1 MVWASSSWKLGYVN
15 ALTEKAWEDGQSC
28 THLYKRVE
36 QIYCGFIITEV
47 SNNGGDGLLR
57 ETSLKKSRCFK
68 LYRAYSISSNSPNAS
83 NFFLTLNSNGLCQNS
98 GKEKESGC
106 LVCTSSKKR
115 EIRYFHVVVVQW
127 RQRNVQKSVMH
138 VQSCC
143 VANLNQLFF
152 FCLSRWCRRS
162 IVIWTTDRSFLLNG
176 TEHHDGKVWIR
187 NRHCNFLKQ
196 LRLQRRG

>member
-15 ALTEKAWEDGQSC
+15 ALTEKAREDAQSC

-47 SNNGGDGLLR
+47 SNNGDDGLLR
-57 ETSLKKSRCFK
+57 KRHLKSR
-68 LYRAYSISSNSPNAS
+68 AASNFIALIPSRLIRQMLA

-98 GKEKESGC
+98 GKEKESRC
-106 LVCTSSKKR
+106 LVFTSSKKH
-115 EIRYFHVVVVQW
+115 EIRNFHVVVVQW

-143 VANLNQLFF
+143 FANLNQLFF
-152 FCLSRWCRRS
+152 LPFSLMSPFYCHMDNRQKFLVKWD
-162 IVIWTTDRSFLLNG
+162 WTPWWQGLNP
-176 TEHHDGKVWIR
+176 
-187 NRHCNFLKQ
+187 Q
-196 LRLQRRG
+196 

>member
-28 THLYKRVE
+28 THLYNV
-36 QIYCGFIITEV
+36 IITEL
-47 SNNGGDGLLR
+47 SNNHGDGLLR
-57 ETSLKKSRCFK
+57 KRHLKSR
-68 LYRAYSISSNSPNAS
+68 AASNFIALIPSRLIRQMLA

-98 GKEKESGC
+98 GKEKESRC

-152 FCLSRWCRRS
+152 LPFSLMSPFYCH
-162 IVIWTTDRSFLLNG
+162 G
-176 TEHHDGKVWIR
+176 QPTEVS
-187 NRHCNFLKQ
+187 C
-196 LRLQRRG
+196 

>member
-15 ALTEKAWEDGQSC
+15 ALTEKAREDAQSC

-83 NFFLTLNSNGLCQNS
+83 NFFFLTLNSNGLCQNS
-98 GKEKESGC
+98 GKEKESRC

-152 FCLSRWCRRS
+152 FAFLADVAVLLS
-162 IVIWTTDRSFLLNG
+162 WTTDRSFLLNG
-176 TEHHDGKVWIR
+176 TEHHDG
-187 NRHCNFLKQ
+187 
-196 LRLQRRG
+196 

>member
-1 MVWASSSWKLGYVN
+1 MHWPRRPGKTRKVVPIYTNGWSKYTVGS
-15 ALTEKAWEDGQSC
+15 
-28 THLYKRVE
+28 LY
-36 QIYCGFIITEV
+36 TEV

-83 NFFLTLNSNGLCQNS
+83 NFFFLTLNSNGLCQNS
-98 GKEKESGC
+98 GKEKESRC

-143 VANLNQLFF
+143 VANLNQL
-152 FCLSRWCRRS
+152 
-162 IVIWTTDRSFLLNG
+162 IFLPFSLMSPFYCHG
-176 TEHHDGKVWIR
+176 QPTEVS
-187 NRHCNFLKQ
+187 C
-196 LRLQRRG
+196 

>member
-1 MVWASSSWKLGYVN
+1 MVWASSSWKLGYVT
-15 ALTEKAWEDGQSC
+15 ALTEKAWEDAQSC

-68 LYRAYSISSNSPNAS
+68 LYRAYSISSNSPMLANF
-83 NFFLTLNSNGLCQNS
+83 FFLTLNSNGLCQNS
-98 GKEKESGC
+98 GKEKESRC
-106 LVCTSSKKR
+106 LVFTSSKKR

-152 FCLSRWCRRS
+152 LPFSLMSPFYCH
-162 IVIWTTDRSFLLNG
+162 G
-176 TEHHDGKVWIR
+176 QPTEVS
-187 NRHCNFLKQ
+187 C
-196 LRLQRRG
+196 